1 MINHTEQKRKLGSK
15 CVIIIIGEE
24 ELSTAIGKIFHVELT
39 ILFQT
44 DLIPSKGGESWL

>member
-1 MINHTEQKRKLGSK
+1 MINHTEQKDLGSK
-15 CVIIIIGEE
+15 YITIIIGEE
-24 ELSTAIGKIFHVELT
+24 ELSTAIGTIFHVELI